1 MALTLDEILPLLGD
15 ITTIIK
21 AGEDASK
28 TVSTDASDLTNAV
41 TIVKAVIPPLCDL
54 LLKVERDARD

>member
-1 MALTLDEILPLLGD
+1 MPLTMDEIFPLLGD
-15 ITTIIK
+15 LSAVIK

-28 TVSTDASDLTNAV
+28 SVPVDATDLTNAV

-54 LLKVERDARD
+54 LLKVEKEAKD